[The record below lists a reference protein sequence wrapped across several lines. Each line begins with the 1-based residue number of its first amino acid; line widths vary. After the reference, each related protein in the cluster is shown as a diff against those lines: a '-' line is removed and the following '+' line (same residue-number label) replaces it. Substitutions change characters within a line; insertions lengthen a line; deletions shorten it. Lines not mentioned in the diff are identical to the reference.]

1 MRENWCIQQPAPYK
15 CPVLQCSQ
23 NLLPRTRLSVLSKC
37 DNSDHP
43 GPFLCS
49 QITKC
54 FSNLLAHKRKR
65 SLKRRDWLVLKR
77 ERFSTGFYGCYR
89 NHFFCLY
96 IFRTAASFWLLVA
109 GMHTMEVTEG
119 KRLTTSL
126 TQKLL
131 PRARVLSFHLVY
143 L

>member
-37 DNSDHP
+37 DHSGHP

-49 QITKC
+49 QITKS

-65 SLKRRDWLVLKR
+65 RKLEEERLASVR
-77 ERFSTGFYGCYR
+77 ERFSTGFYGCHR

-119 KRLTTSL
+119 KSLTTSL

-131 PRARVLSFHLVY
+131 PRARVPLFHLV
-143 L
+143 